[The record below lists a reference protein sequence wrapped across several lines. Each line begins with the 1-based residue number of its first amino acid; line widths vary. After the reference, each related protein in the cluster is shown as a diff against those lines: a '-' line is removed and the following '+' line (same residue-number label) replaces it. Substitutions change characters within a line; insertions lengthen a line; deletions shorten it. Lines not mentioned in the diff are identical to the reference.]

1 MYTMYTLAKY
11 CYDSLCYC
19 LGTRTTLLCQLF
31 TMKDWECLQMLVFVT
46 GSWYMP
52 KEVVKLVHV
61 QLTMNCFQL
70 FFI

>member
-11 CYDSLCYC
+11 CYDSF
-19 LGTRTTLLCQLF
+19 LLLSGALFCQLF
-31 TMKDWECLQMLVFVT
+31 AMQDWEHLQMLVFVT

-61 QLTMNCFQL
+61 QLMMNCFQR